1 MRLTLRT
8 DRPLLRAEARST
20 RYLLASI
27 TAPAAPARESRL
39 PVNVGFV
46 LDRSGSMHGERKFGL
61 AREAVE
67 QALRLLRPDDRF
79 TLVVYDAEVDVL
91 APATFATPEAKQ
103 LALSRLSE
111 VGPRGSTDL
120 HAGWSRAASEI
131 GASLRDD
138 AVTRVL
144 LLTDGLANHGITEPR
159 ALLARAGELRRLG
172 IATSTFGVGA
182 DFDERLL
189 RDVAHEGGGNF
200 YYIQSPAQIADL
212 LTSELGEALE
222 VVARDA
228 ELHLALP
235 VGAEAETLHRFRVAP
250 SGRDEL
256 RVHLGDLVSQQE
268 LRVVVRIRFASGAPG
283 SVAQVEARVVERSG
297 AHDTLPVI
305 CEWRYADHAANDA
318 QRRDVVV
325 DREVAAMYAARARA
339 EATEFNRHG
348 DFDRA
353 RRVLERTADRI
364 GRYANGDPALE
375 AIRRALRDDVERYAE
390 QAMSPMQLKMAM
402 YVSESESKGRG
413 ADGRARRSPGRY
425 PR

>member
-1 MRLTLRT
+1 MRLSLRT

-27 TAPAAPARESRL
+27 AAPAAPARAARI

-61 AREAVE
+61 AREAVR
-67 QALRLLRPDDRF
+67 QALRLLRPEDRF
-79 TLVVYDAEVDVL
+79 TLVVYDQEVDVL
-91 APATFATPEAKQ
+91 APATLATPEAKEFA
-103 LALSRLSE
+103 LARLAS

-120 HAGWSRAASEI
+120 HAGWSTAAAQI
-131 GASLRDD
+131 GATLRDD

-144 LLTDGLANHGITEPR
+144 LLTDGLANHGITEPA
-159 ALLARAGELRRLG
+159 ALLKTADELRRLG
-172 IATSTFGVGA
+172 IVTSTFGVGA

-200 YYIQSPAQIADL
+200 YFIESPAQIADL

-228 ELHLALP
+228 ALHLVLP
-235 VGAEAETLHRFRVAP
+235 AGAEAEIVNRFRVTP

-364 GRYANGDPALE
+364 GRYANGDRALE